1 MKLQLNESGLRNI
14 RELSKQ
20 YKDAWIYG
28 HIDLDGVTSSLIMKY
43 YLAQY
48 GIRTTNWIPTQYGA
62 QEYAVAKCPEGT
74 LAVLVDFSHGKTQF
88 KIHTDHHSSQIQYPG
103 QSKQF
108 RHSKSNADT
117 ISSVIS
123 SSDIMS
129 PEDIRVINM
138 VDSAGYAEEGI
149 DVKDIKNYV
158 YNYKKDSSNKENQ
171 LKFGMVVN
179 KLLLAYKN
187 QPNYLK
193 TIVLES
199 KPSLLSMYNVMMN
212 MINSGIK
219 AGDKSWKSPET
230 LQKNAEWYRQSQK
243 ENIIKNGSV
252 EKIKD
257 LHRGQNT
264 VIGNCIV
271 QVGGGQ
277 MNKKGSY
284 DRYTAIELHPESQYF
299 IMIWDTIGMM
309 QVSKN
314 NWNLNDKSKEIDL
327 GQVVLKDIFETKY
340 KPLLDKP
347 KYNISL
353 LSIKKLYESNINKEN
368 ELEALGFDLNEL
380 KALLQEDFDLS
391 DKQQKWLDKIMSY
404 KPSQLTPNEK
414 DSDKQKEYK
423 FKCVKFLNT
432 IKLPLSE
439 IVLKTSGGH
448 PGITNLNGFGFLQEQ
463 KRNNYKISNGI
474 NPYSTEEVPK
484 KDNDKPFDK
493 SKYESTSLKILKS
506 IAEDVVKYLNGQ
518 KITESVEDID
528 DDIKI
533 GDKFL
538 WKGKSANPSGTIVT
552 CTETRKYLSFSSYEP
567 KIAYVLE
574 SDDGLKLIL
583 FMSDIKRF
591 IDTGYLKP
599 ISSNI
604 KTGGEEYDYFY

>member
-1 MKLQLNESGLRNI
+1 
-14 RELSKQ
+14 
-20 YKDAWIYG
+20 
-28 HIDLDGVTSSLIMKY
+28 
-43 YLAQY
+43 
-48 GIRTTNWIPTQYGA
+48 
-62 QEYAVAKCPEGT
+62 
-74 LAVLVDFSHGKTQF
+74 
-88 KIHTDHHSSQIQYPG
+88 
-103 QSKQF
+103 
-108 RHSKSNADT
+108 
-117 ISSVIS
+117 
-123 SSDIMS
+123 
-129 PEDIRVINM
+129 
-138 VDSAGYAEEGI
+138 
-149 DVKDIKNYV
+149 
-158 YNYKKDSSNKENQ
+158 
-171 LKFGMVVN
+171 
-179 KLLLAYKN
+179 
-187 QPNYLK
+187 
-193 TIVLES
+193 
-199 KPSLLSMYNVMMN
+199 
-212 MINSGIK
+212 
-219 AGDKSWKSPET
+219 
-230 LQKNAEWYRQSQK
+230 
-243 ENIIKNGSV
+243 
-252 EKIKD
+252 
-257 LHRGQNT
+257 
-264 VIGNCIV
+264 
-271 QVGGGQ
+271 
-277 MNKKGSY
+277 
-284 DRYTAIELHPESQYF
+284 
-299 IMIWDTIGMM
+299 MIWDTIGMM

-493 SKYESTSLKILKS
+493 STYESTSLKILKS

-552 CTETRKYLSFSSYEP
+552 CTETRKYLSFFGYEP
-567 KIAYVLE
+567 KIAYVLD
-574 SDDGLKLIL
+574 SDDELKLIL